1 MSRRKEDIQAIDPQH
16 YHSLKP
22 EPIEVIDAWKLDFYL
37 GNALSY
43 IARADKKGSKKA
55 DLIKAA
61 NYCYRAA
68 TGRWLPKELQE

>member
-1 MSRRKEDIQAIDPQH
+1 MTAAIDPKH
-16 YHSLKP
+16 YTKRTP
-22 EPIEVIDAWKLDFYL
+22 EPIDVIDAWQLDFNL
-37 GNALSY
+37 GNALKY
-43 IARADKKGSKKA
+43 IARADLKDSRKA